1 MTLNLISDVNLK
13 NYYTK
18 TIDGMFICTL
28 CSQES
33 KHSGTLR
40 RHIRNRHF
48 PVSKIY
54 PCDKCHDEFSNGYK
68 LRSHKKLMHE
78 ITVTNYNCG
87 VDGLEIIDK
96 QKNIKK

>member
-1 MTLNLISDVNLK
+1 MTLILISGINLK

-54 PCDKCHDEFSNGYK
+54 PCDKCHEEFSNGYK
-68 LRSHKKLMHE
+68 LRSHKKQMHD
-78 ITVTNYNCG
+78 ITVIEG
-87 VDGLEIIDK
+87 EAIAVKSEIMD
-96 QKNIKK
+96 NRG